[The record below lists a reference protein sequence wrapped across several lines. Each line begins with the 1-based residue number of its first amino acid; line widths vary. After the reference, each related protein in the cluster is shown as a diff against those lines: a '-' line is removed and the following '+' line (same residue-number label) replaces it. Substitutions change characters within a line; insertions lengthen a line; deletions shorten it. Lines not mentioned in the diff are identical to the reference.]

1 MWQPNT
7 VPGTGLHSL
16 VHLSTSSCGSVRAR
30 GDAEACYQ
38 GNPKRRRV
46 HFYLNFK
53 RTHKFKSFRE
63 RLLGEL
69 WIFGELLFDN
79 ATPVR
84 MYGHAPWFTAAYV
97 LARPSSCD
105 RVISA

>member
-1 MWQPNT
+1 M
-7 VPGTGLHSL
+7 G
-16 VHLSTSSCGSVRAR
+16 AR
-30 GDAEACYQ
+30 GDAEARYQ

-97 LARPSSCD
+97 LARPSSSD